1 MNYTINDIFKKHK
14 VWVDIVC
21 SFGCNPQ
28 TAEDIV
34 QEMYIKIHKK
44 KQSGLNIDYGDNDFN
59 YYYVFRTL
67 KNLFYDLKRKQNK
80 VKIIDIEYCNNMI
93 SNENFIDYQIT
104 YNEIKKTLNKM
115 YWYDKKVYELIES
128 GQSVAQ
134 LSRKTGIPYYSLY
147 NTYKKVVK
155 LLKNKI

>member
-59 YYYVFRTL
+59 YYYFFKTL

-80 VKIIDIEYCNNMI
+80 VTIIDIEYCNNMI
-93 SNENFIDYQIT
+93 SKDNFIDYQIT
-104 YNEIKKTLNKM
+104 YNEIKKSLNKM

>member
-34 QEMYIKIHKK
+34 QEMYIKINKK

-80 VKIIDIEYCNNMI
+80 VKIIDIEYCNNMS
-93 SNENFIDYQIT
+93 SNDNFIDYQVA

-115 YWYDKKVYELIES
+115 YWYDKKVYELIEQ

>member
-59 YYYVFRTL
+59 YYYVFKTL

-80 VKIIDIEYCNNMI
+80 VTIIDIEYCNNMI
-93 SNENFIDYQIT
+93 SKDNFIDYQIT
-104 YNEIKKTLNKM
+104 YNEIKKSLNKM

>member
-1 MNYTINDIFKKHK
+1 MNYTINDIFKKHN
-14 VWVDIVC
+14 VWIDIVC

-80 VKIIDIEYCNNMI
+80 VKIVDLEYCSNYI
-93 SNENFIDYQIT
+93 SEENFIDYQIV
-104 YNEIKKTLNKM
+104 YDEIKKSLNKM
-115 YWYDKKVYELIES
+115 YWYDKTVYELIES

>member
-93 SNENFIDYQIT
+93 SNDNFIDYQIT
-104 YNEIKKTLNKM
+104 YNEIKKSLNKM

>member
-93 SNENFIDYQIT
+93 SNDNFIDYQVA

-115 YWYDKKVYELIES
+115 YWYDKKVYELIEQ

>member
-34 QEMYIKIHKK
+34 QEMYIKIYKK

-80 VKIIDIEYCNNMI
+80 VKIIDIEYCNNMS
-93 SNENFIDYQIT
+93 SNDNFIDYQVA

-115 YWYDKKVYELIES
+115 YWYDKKVYELIEQ

>member
-1 MNYTINDIFKKHK
+1 MNYTINDIFKKHN
-14 VWVDIVC
+14 VWIDIVC

-80 VKIIDIEYCNNMI
+80 VKIVDLEYCNNYI
-93 SNENFIDYQIT
+93 SEENFIDYQIV
-104 YNEIKKTLNKM
+104 YDEIKKSLNKM

>member
-1 MNYTINDIFKKHK
+1 MNYTINDIFKKHN

-34 QEMYIKIHKK
+34 QEMYIKIYNKK
-44 KQSGLNIDYGDNDFN
+44 KAGLNIDYGDNDFN
-59 YYYVFRTL
+59 YYYVFKTL

-80 VKIIDIEYCNNMI
+80 VKIVDLEYCSNLI
-93 SNENFIDYQIT
+93 SEENFIDYQIV
-104 YNEIKKTLNKM
+104 YDEIKKTLNQM

>member
-1 MNYTINDIFKKHK
+1 MKKSLVEIAYLRHQDWLR
-14 VWVDIVC
+14 VVYA
-21 SFGCNPQ
+21 FGCNKS

-80 VKIIDIEYCNNMI
+80 VKIIDIEYCNNMS
-93 SNENFIDYQIT
+93 SNDNFIDYQVA

-115 YWYDKKVYELIES
+115 Y
-128 GQSVAQ
+128 
-134 LSRKTGIPYYSLY
+134 
-147 NTYKKVVK
+147 
-155 LLKNKI
+155 

>member
-21 SFGCNPQ
+21 SLGCNPQ

-80 VKIIDIEYCNNMI
+80 VKIIDIEYCNNMS
-93 SNENFIDYQIT
+93 SNDNFIDYQVA

-115 YWYDKKVYELIES
+115 YWYDKKVYELIEQ

>member
-1 MNYTINDIFKKHK
+1 MNYTINDIFKKHN
-14 VWVDIVC
+14 VWIDIVC

-80 VKIIDIEYCNNMI
+80 VKIVDLEYCSNYI
-93 SNENFIDYQIT
+93 SEENFIDYQIV
-104 YNEIKKTLNKM
+104 YDEIKKSLNKM

>member
-1 MNYTINDIFKKHK
+1 MNYTINDIFKKHN
-14 VWVDIVC
+14 VWIDIVC

-34 QEMYIKIHKK
+34 QEMYVKIHKK

-80 VKIIDIEYCNNMI
+80 VKIVDLEYCSNYI
-93 SNENFIDYQIT
+93 SEENFIDYQIV
-104 YNEIKKTLNKM
+104 YDEIKKSLNKM

>member
-1 MNYTINDIFKKHK
+1 MNYTINDIFKKHN
-14 VWVDIVC
+14 VWIDIVC

-80 VKIIDIEYCNNMI
+80 VKIVDLEYCSNYI
-93 SNENFIDYQIT
+93 SEENFID
-104 YNEIKKTLNKM
+104 
-115 YWYDKKVYELIES
+115 
-128 GQSVAQ
+128 
-134 LSRKTGIPYYSLY
+134 
-147 NTYKKVVK
+147 
-155 LLKNKI
+155 

>member
-44 KQSGLNIDYGDNDFN
+44 KQAGLNIDYGDNDFN
-59 YYYVFRTL
+59 YYYVFKTL

-80 VKIIDIEYCNNMI
+80 VKIIDIEYCNNMS
-93 SNENFIDYQIT
+93 SNDNFIDYQIA

-115 YWYDKKVYELIES
+115 YWYDKKVYELIEQ